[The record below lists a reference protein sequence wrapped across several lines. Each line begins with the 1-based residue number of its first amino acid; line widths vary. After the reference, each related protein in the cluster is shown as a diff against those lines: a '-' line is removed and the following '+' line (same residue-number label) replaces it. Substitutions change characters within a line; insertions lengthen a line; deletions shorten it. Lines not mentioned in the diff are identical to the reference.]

1 MNKIAKKIILTFGCL
16 VIGYVIYFIADE
28 TMNSHTVFTNRKEW
42 KEYIHLF
49 NESIV
54 QDVDTLS
61 ASTYVGNKDIY
72 MSFNY
77 VPGLSF
83 LDKHEQAIFR
93 SKKDTVYFVTF
104 WAFKELDHFP
114 LDSIDFRFNRS
125 LDHLKVGRG
134 EVLSPYSKQP
144 VSIRYG
150 YEYKDITINVD
161 NKSGNVKLINGK
173 NYKGFLGDLNRVS
186 FSNEKEEHDIFID
199 YEFKRPVLFLVAN
212 IDSALYLITINSEIK
227 FDESILSIIDFK

>member
-1 MNKIAKKIILTFGCL
+1 MNKIAKKVIITFGCL
-16 VIGYVIYFIADE
+16 VIGYVIYIITEAA
-28 TMNSHTVFTNRKEW
+28 MNSHSVFTNGKEW

-49 NESIV
+49 NDSIV
-54 QDVDTLS
+54 QDVDTLT
-61 ASTYVGNKDIY
+61 AGTYVGNKDIY

-83 LDKHEQAIFR
+83 LDKHQRADFR

-114 LDSIDFRFNRS
+114 LDSIDFRFNQT
-125 LDHLKVGRG
+125 LDNLKKGRG
-134 EVLSPYSKQP
+134 EVLEPHSKQP

-150 YEYKDITINVD
+150 YEYNDITINVD
-161 NKSGNVKLINGK
+161 NKSGNVKVINGK

-199 YEFKRPVLFLVAN
+199 YKPKRPVLFLVAK